1 VLQVLF
7 AGARRFATTLLI
19 VTLVGSTF
27 RSSAALGSP
36 ARLPVAAEDL
46 FRLSLVSDSQISPDG
61 THVAFVVSRLDGPHD
76 RYDRNVWLVDSAG
89 GTPTA
94 FTTDGV
100 STSPRWSP
108 DGRTLALVRVTAGV
122 PQIAL
127 ARVSSHATLFVTA
140 MPAGAEDPVWSHDG
154 KHIAFVG
161 MTRDEPAPAR
171 IDFTKAGFAPT
182 TSQRSSDVRTI
193 TVERYEANGVGY
205 TYDTHH
211 HVWVMD
217 AGGAHAHALS
227 SDPGREDG
235 GIAWSLDD
243 THLAF
248 ASSVVDVPTAY
259 TSDLFTVALTG
270 GVPQRL
276 AAPGD
281 ANGSAVFTHGGRL
294 ISFAGSVEDLAS
306 YPALESSDLRG
317 GNRTTIVAK
326 DRTLFGDWLLADL
339 KMPGA
344 TCGPLVAPDDRS
356 LITNASAPGT
366 TPLVRVDLTTG
377 TLTTLTAAGEASD
390 CTASAD
396 GTRVAYVFADFTH
409 PAEVHLLDTASG
421 SDRAVTSLNAAYLDG
436 VLLSTPQPFTVKNPA
451 GDDVYAWFMPAVTT
465 AHAGRRPTVVLIHGG
480 PQTQY
485 GNTFFHEA
493 QYLAGCGYNVV
504 IGDPRGSVGFGHP
517 FEEALVGNWGPPMLE
532 DVTAMVD
539 AVVKRPD
546 VDPSRLGV
554 SGGSYGGYATLWI
567 VGHTNR
573 FAVAISERPASDLA
587 TQSLDWELASPNGLG
602 GQYAWGKPW
611 DPGSRNY
618 SDSPLTYVEN
628 VHTPVLLLHSDEDTE
643 TPLDQTLDEFS
654 ALRQLGRTAEFVDF
668 PHENH
673 DLNRVG
679 APIHRVERLHI
690 LEGWLARYLK
700 P

>member
-1 VLQVLF
+1 VLHSAF
-7 AGARRFATTLLI
+7 SSAGRRAATLLVI
-19 VTLVGSTF
+19 TFVFSTV
-27 RSSAALGSP
+27 RSSPTVASP

-46 FRLSLVSDSQISPDG
+46 FRLSLVSDAQIAPDG
-61 THVAFVVSRLDGPHD
+61 TRVAFVVSRLDGPHD
-76 RYDRNVWLVDSAG
+76 RYDRNVWLVDSSG
-89 GTPTA
+89 GTPSA

-108 DGRTLALVRVTAGV
+108 DGRTLAIVRLVSGV

-127 ARVSSHATLFVTA
+127 VRVSSHVTPYVTT
-140 MPAGAEDPVWSHDG
+140 MTAGAEHPVWSHDG

-161 MTRDEPAPAR
+161 ISHDAPSPAR
-171 IDFTKAGFAPT
+171 IDFHIAGFAPT
-182 TSQRSSDVRTI
+182 TAQRSSDVRTI
-193 TVERYEANGVGY
+193 TVERYEANGAGY

-217 AGGAHAHALS
+217 ASGANAHALS
-227 SDPGREDG
+227 DDPGREDG
-235 GIAWSLDD
+235 GIAWSPGDA
-243 THLAF
+243 HLAF

-259 TSDLFTVALTG
+259 TSDLFTVALSG
-270 GVPQRL
+270 GAPQRL

-294 ISFAGSVEDLAS
+294 LSFAGNVEDLAS
-306 YPALESSDLRG
+306 YPALESSDIHG
-317 GNRTTIVAK
+317 GDRETIVAK

-356 LITNASAPGT
+356 LVTNASGPGT

-377 TLTTLTAAGEASD
+377 ALTTLTAAGEASD

-396 GTRVAYVFADFTH
+396 GARVAYVFSDFAH

-421 SDRAVTSLNAAYLDG
+421 SDRALTSLNAAYLES
-436 VLLSTPQPFTVKNPA
+436 VLLSTPQPFSVKNPA
-451 GDDVYAWFMPAVTT
+451 GDDVFAWFMPAITP

-517 FEEALVGNWGPPMLE
+517 FEEALVGNWGAPMLE

-546 VDPSRLGV
+546 VDPARLGV

-602 GQYAWGKPW
+602 GNYAWGKPW
-611 DPGSRNY
+611 DPASRNY
-618 SDSPLTYVEN
+618 TDSPLMYVEN
-628 VHTPVLLLHSDEDTE
+628 VRTPVLLLHSDEDTE

-654 ALRQLGRTAEFVDF
+654 ALRQLGRTAEFVEF

-690 LEGWLARYLK
+690 LEGWLGRYLH